1 MKKMIIMAALL
12 GAISVGSSFAQ
23 QPVDSTRRMSQNRPM
38 QGGMRNLTPVEEKDL
53 PSTITATV
61 KDKYPD
67 ATIRRAGKGEKGAYL
82 VVVADK
88 QDSRT
93 LLHFDEKG
101 TLLNERKMPAHSG
114 DGRGKRGRR

>member
-1 MKKMIIMAALL
+1 MKKVIIMAALL

-23 QPVDSTRRMSQNRPM
+23 QVDSTRRMSQNRPM
-38 QGGMRNLTPVEEKDL
+38 RGGMRNLTPVEVKDL
-53 PSTITATV
+53 PSAVAATV

-82 VVVADK
+82 VVVTDK

-101 TLLNERKMPAHSG
+101 TLLNERKMPAHPG
-114 DGRGKRGRR
+114 GGRSKRGRR